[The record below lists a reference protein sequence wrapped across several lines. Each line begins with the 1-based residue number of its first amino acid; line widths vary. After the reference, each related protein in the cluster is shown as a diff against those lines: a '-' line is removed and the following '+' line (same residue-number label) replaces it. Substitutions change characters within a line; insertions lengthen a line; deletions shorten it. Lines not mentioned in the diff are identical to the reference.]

1 MGGASVGVVFYTPG
15 PVEARQL
22 HPPLWGGKKGD
33 VCMGNI
39 ARLTIVLPAIFFVT
53 QLPDT
58 GPS

>member
-1 MGGASVGVVFYTPG
+1 MLVSGVVFYTPG

-22 HPPLWGGKKGD
+22 HSPPPLVEGKKGD